1 MTKIKSIV
9 FLLSLILICSCEKSS
24 TKKELKT
31 EIETYLK
38 EQIQI
43 QQIPG
48 LALGVIKN
56 GKIIY
61 EGYFGQADI
70 ENNTPVNEN
79 TLFPVYSITK
89 LIVSTGVFQ
98 LIEQNKI
105 SLEDD
110 ISIYIEN
117 IPKDWQHIK
126 IKNLL
131 THSSG
136 LPDFG
141 VIDGD
146 ISDADIWLR
155 IINEEMHYETGDRFE
170 YNQTNYWL
178 LARIIEKISG
188 SSFGEFIINNQFKKS
203 ANNIVFSSDLSDN
216 FLNRASRHE
225 FNNEKGKYDISKIYG
240 GERYHAVNGLNIT
253 LRGLIEWN
261 KRLDNNQLIKKT
273 TKQSLWKPF
282 DFKNKQDQFLH
293 GWHTYEFKNGSSY
306 GFTGGA
312 HTGFR
317 KFIKNDLT
325 VIIFTNGHKYFSTHN
340 DIINRVAGIIDENLI
355 DKKAIVQHK
364 ILAAFLTKD
373 IEKAIEKY
381 YVVKNSNPENKEEI
395 AGKPW
400 LSYENTLNSLGYLF
414 LEKNNV
420 KNAIK
425 IFELNT
431 IENPKSANC
440 FDSLAEV
447 YFTDN
452 QLSLSKNNYEI
463 SLALNPENESA
474 KKMLNDIEKQ
484 MNN

>member
-9 FLLSLILICSCEKSS
+9 FLLSLIFIYSCEKSS
-24 TKKELKT
+24 TENRMKK

-38 EQIQI
+38 EQMQM

-61 EGYFGQADI
+61 EGYFGLADL

-79 TLFPVYSITK
+79 TLFPVYSVTK
-89 LIVSTGVFQ
+89 LIVSTGIFQ
-98 LIEQNKI
+98 LIGQNKI
-105 SLEDD
+105 SLEDG
-110 ISIYIEN
+110 ISKYIEN
-117 IPKDWQHIK
+117 LPKDWQNIK

-136 LPDFG
+136 LPDFYLKEG
-141 VIDGD
+141 R

-155 IINEEMHYETGDRFE
+155 IINEDLHFETGDRFE

-178 LARIIEKISG
+178 LAKIIEKISG
-188 SSFGEFIINNQFKKS
+188 ASFEEFIINNQFRKDT
-203 ANNIVFSSDLSDN
+203 NNIVFSSDLGDN

-225 FNNEKGKYDISKIYG
+225 FNNEVGKYDISKLYG
-240 GERYHAVNGLNIT
+240 GKRFHAVNGMNIT
-253 LRGLIEWN
+253 LRELMKWN
-261 KRLDNNQLIKKT
+261 NRLDNGSLLKN
-273 TKQSLWKPF
+273 KQKQNMWKPF
-282 DFKNKQDQFLH
+282 EFGNKKDEFLH
-293 GWHTYEFKNGSSY
+293 GWHTFKFKNDSSY

-317 KFIKNDLT
+317 KFVNNDLT
-325 VIIFTNGHKYFSTHN
+325 VIVFTNGHKYFSTRN
-340 DIINRVAGIIDENLI
+340 DIIERVAGIIDENLI
-355 DKKAIVQHK
+355 DKKVIIQHK

-373 IEKAIEKY
+373 IEKAIKKY
-381 YVVKNSNPENKEEI
+381 FVVKNQNPENEDEI
-395 AGKPW
+395 TGRPW
-400 LSYENTLNSLGYLF
+400 LSYERTLNSLGYLF

-431 IENPKSANC
+431 TENPKSANC
-440 FDSLAEV
+440 FDSLGEA
-447 YFTDN
+447 YYADN
-452 QLSLSKNNYEI
+452 QLFLSKNNFEI
-463 SLALNPENESA
+463 SLTLNPENNNA
-474 KKMLNDIEKQ
+474 KKMINLIEKQ